1 MTIKKYQ
8 NSRKEHDVAGVANPD
23 PKPNPSPLRRF
34 FCPLSAPSPMHR
46 VSPSRKQSEIH
57 ECWIE
62 DKRKVVKEGERR
74 SRKTGWCADPN
85 SKQTHLC
92 QPNKRT
98 PPMINPNKRPKDKKR
113 RRKEKKYKQ
122 PRIGQTRPVDE
133 ERPEEPTKK
142 ADQSRQQAE
151 QLTYFQI
158 SFFESMLY
166 VGRGLSTT
174 S

>member
-113 RRKEKKYKQ
+113 RRKEKNTNNPASGKQ
-122 PRIGQTRPVDE
+122 GQSTKRGQKSPNQE
-133 ERPEEPTKK
+133 GRPEE
-142 ADQSRQQAE
+142 AA
-151 QLTYFQI
+151 
-158 SFFESMLY
+158 
-166 VGRGLSTT
+166 G
-174 S
+174 